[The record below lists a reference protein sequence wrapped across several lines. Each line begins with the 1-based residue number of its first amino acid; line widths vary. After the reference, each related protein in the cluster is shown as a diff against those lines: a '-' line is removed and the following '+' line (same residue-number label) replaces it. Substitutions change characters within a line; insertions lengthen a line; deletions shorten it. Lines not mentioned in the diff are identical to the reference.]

1 MDTIKHTTQISGGKD
16 GTDAILERM
25 SEKKEGHCYDMYD
38 LLIELKEISG
48 PERNLENGEGL
59 ALDYDRDL
67 NPLLIAIERGCYR
80 SVRMLIADIRKKK
93 KFYENI
99 IGVKSKEKFS
109 FGVDLRKYQN
119 KLSAMMNKLKY
130 ALIEH
135 DYTNGKNWNALMEL
149 VMLMKIKTQK
159 CLPYSRLFESLL
171 DGFDLV
177 DVDKEFV
184 EELKNQFIESVQLCY
199 NRGIDNEKPNTVTM
213 DVIVRLTS
221 MFIKFD
227 KVLSDYYKKTNETV
241 LLSSINT
248 DEHKSLFDALLTTIF
263 VYCKEFILALP
274 HTKSIIDYVI
284 NNKIYLTMGNNGIIN
299 MNYKFLGVKDGSDPI
314 EMENSFE
321 GKTLL
326 MILVKN
332 YKSSMDTDILADIRE
347 NSPSIK
353 EHRLHN
359 DLLGHVN
366 SILDNTD
373 PSKIKEYLDIRDV
386 EHKNVFDI
394 TLLSAMEH
402 TRAKGKYFDEV
413 VNIPREI
420 FDAYTETINK
430 LLDKEIDISNFESI
444 EKNDDYNE
452 IVSRNPDLQNI
463 HNRIKVKYSEKIPSV
478 DATIVEPTPTVDAV
492 PLAELTNKDNISV
505 AQPIFKVNKAA
516 FNKLSNQCKTELNK
530 VLDESA
536 PPPPPPSQGGNKSQ
550 KKRKLPKKKAHSRR
564 KAKKTIKKDT
574 RTKQQGSRR
583 THKKKLNHKK
593 R

>member
-1 MDTIKHTTQISGGKD
+1 MDTNKDTTQISGGEN
-16 GTDAILERM
+16 GTDALLKTMFEY
-25 SEKKEGHCYDMYD
+25 GPDGCPDMYD
-38 LLIELKEISG
+38 LLIELKKISG
-48 PERNLENGEGL
+48 PERNLEKGEGL

-67 NPLLIAIERGCYR
+67 NPLQIAIERRCYK

-93 KFYENI
+93 HFYENI

-109 FGVDLRKYQN
+109 LGVDLRKYQK

-135 DYTNGKNWNALMEL
+135 DYANGKKLNALMVV
-149 VMLMKIKTQK
+149 VMNINTKK
-159 CLPYSRLFESLL
+159 CLPYSHLFESLL
-171 DGFDLV
+171 DGFDLLNI
-177 DVDKEFV
+177 DEEFV
-184 EELKNQFIESVQLCY
+184 EKFKNQFIESVQLCY

-227 KVLSDYYKKTNETV
+227 KVLSDYYKKTNEPV
-241 LLSSINT
+241 LLSLINT
-248 DEHKSLFDALLTTIF
+248 DEHKPLFDALLTTIF

-299 MNYKFLGVKDGSDPI
+299 MNYKFLEAKDGSEPI

-321 GKTLL
+321 GKTLS

-332 YKSSMDTDILADIRE
+332 YKSSMNTDILADIRE
-347 NSPSIK
+347 DSHSIK
-353 EHRLHN
+353 DQRLHN
-359 DLLGHVN
+359 DLLGYVN

-386 EHKNVFDI
+386 EGKNVFDI
-394 TLLSAMEH
+394 ALLSAIKH
-402 TRAKGKYFDEV
+402 TKVDGKDFGKIGS
-413 VNIPREI
+413 IPKEI
-420 FDAYTETINK
+420 FDAYATTINK

-444 EKNDDYNE
+444 EKNYDYNE
-452 IVSRNPDLQNI
+452 FVSKNSDLQPIYNM
-463 HNRIKVKYSEKIPSV
+463 IKVKYSDLTPSV
-478 DATIVEPTPTVDAV
+478 DATIVETTQVVDAV
-492 PLAELTNKDNISV
+492 PLAEPTNEDNISV

-516 FNKLSNQCKTELNK
+516 FNELSNQCKTELNNA
-530 VLDESA
+530 LDKSV
-536 PPPPPPSQGGNKSQ
+536 PLPPPPSQGGNKSQ
-550 KKRKLPKKKAHSRR
+550 KKRKMRKKKAHSRR
-564 KAKKTIKKDT
+564 KAKKTSKKDT

>member
-25 SEKKEGHCYDMYD
+25 SKKKEGHCYDMYY
-38 LLIELKEISG
+38 LLIKLKEISG
-48 PERNLENGEGL
+48 SERNLENGEGL

-67 NPLLIAIERGCYR
+67 NPLLIAIERRCYR

-109 FGVDLRKYQN
+109 FGFDLTKYQN

-135 DYTNGKNWNALMEL
+135 DYANGENLNSLMLVVTNIETK
-149 VMLMKIKTQK
+149 Q
-159 CLPYSRLFESLL
+159 CPRYSHLFESLL
-171 DGFDLV
+171 DGFDLL
-177 DVDKEFV
+177 DIDEEFV
-184 EELKNQFIESVQLCY
+184 EKLKNQFIESVQLCY
-199 NRGIDNEKPNTVTM
+199 KRGIDNEKPNTVTL

-248 DEHKSLFDALLTTIF
+248 DEQKSLFDALLTTIF

-299 MNYKFLGVKDGSDPI
+299 MNYKFLGIKDGSDPI
-314 EMENSFE
+314 EMENSFK

-332 YKSSMDTDILADIRE
+332 YKSRINTDILKDIRE

-353 EHRLHN
+353 KHHLHN

-386 EHKNVFDI
+386 EGKNVFDI
-394 TLLSAMEH
+394 ALLSAMKH
-402 TRAKGKYFDEV
+402 TKFDGKDFGS
-413 VNIPREI
+413 IPKEI
-420 FDAYTETINK
+420 FDAYATTINK

-452 IVSRNPDLQNI
+452 IVSGNPDLQNI
-463 HNRIKVKYSEKIPSV
+463 YNRIKVKYSEQIPSV
-478 DATIVEPTPTVDAV
+478 NATIVETTHTVDAV
-492 PLAELTNKDNISV
+492 PLAELTNEDNMSV
-505 AQPIFKVNKAA
+505 AEPIIKVNEEA
-516 FNKLSNQCKTELNK
+516 FNNLSDQCKDQLINALN
-530 VLDESA
+530 ESA
-536 PPPPPPSQGGNKSQ
+536 SPPPPPSQGGNKTQ
-550 KKRKLPKKKAHSRR
+550 KKRKMRKKNSHSRR
-564 KAKKTIKKDT
+564 KAKKTSKKGT
-574 RTKQQGSRR
+574 RTITQGSRR

>member
-1 MDTIKHTTQISGGKD
+1 MDTIKRTTQISGGKNR
-16 GTDAILERM
+16 TDPILEKM
-25 SEKKEGHCYDMYD
+25 SKYTPDECDDMYD
-38 LLIELKEISG
+38 LLIELKKISG

-59 ALDYDRDL
+59 ALYYDTDL
-67 NPLLIAIERGCYR
+67 NPLQIAIERRCYK
-80 SVRMLIADIRKKK
+80 SVRMLIADIKKKK

-109 FGVDLRKYQN
+109 LGVDLRKYQN
-119 KLSAMMNKLKY
+119 KLSAMTNKLKY

-135 DYTNGKNWNALMEL
+135 DYANGKNLNALMVV
-149 VMLMKIKTQK
+149 VMNIETKQ
-159 CLPYSRLFESLL
+159 CLRYSHLFESLL
-171 DGFDLV
+171 DGFDLL
-177 DVDKEFV
+177 DIDEKIV
-184 EELKNQFIESVQLCY
+184 EKLKNQFIESLQLCY
-199 NRGIDNEKPNTVTM
+199 NRGIDNEKPNTVSM
-213 DVIVRLTS
+213 GVIVRLTS

-241 LLSSINT
+241 LLSLINT
-248 DEHKSLFDALLTTIF
+248 DKHKSLFDALLTTIF

-284 NNKIYLTMGNNGIIN
+284 KNKIYLTMGNNGIIN
-299 MNYKFLGVKDGSDPI
+299 MNYKFLGIKDGSDPI

-332 YKSSMDTDILADIRE
+332 YKSSMNTDILVDIRE

-359 DLLGHVN
+359 NLLGHVN

-386 EHKNVFDI
+386 EDKNVFDI
-394 TLLSAMEH
+394 ALLSAIKH
-402 TRAKGKYFDEV
+402 TKDGRKHFGKIY
-413 VNIPREI
+413 PKEI
-420 FDAYTETINK
+420 FGAYAETIKK
-430 LLDKEIDISNFESI
+430 LLEKEIDISNFESI

-452 IVSRNPDLQNI
+452 IVSGNPDLQNI
-463 HNRIKVKYSEKIPSV
+463 FNRIKVKYSQQIPSV
-478 DATIVEPTPTVDAV
+478 YATTVETLPVVAATIVKT
-492 PLAELTNKDNISV
+492 TNEDNISV
-505 AQPIFKVNKAA
+505 NKTA

-536 PPPPPPSQGGNKSQ
+536 PFPKPPSNGGNKSQ
-550 KKRKLPKKKAHSRR
+550 KKRKMRKKKAHTRR
-564 KAKKTIKKDT
+564 KAKKTIKKNT
-574 RTKQQGSRR
+574 HTKTQGSRR

>member
-1 MDTIKHTTQISGGKD
+1 MDTIKHTTQISGGKN
-16 GTDAILERM
+16 GSDAILKTM
-25 SEKKEGHCYDMYD
+25 SEYRPDGCDDMYD
-38 LLIELKEISG
+38 LLIKLEKISG
-48 PERNLENGEGL
+48 PERILEKGEGL
-59 ALDYDRDL
+59 ALDYDKEL
-67 NPLLIAIERGCYR
+67 NPLQIAIERRCYN

-93 KFYENI
+93 NFYENI
-99 IGVKSKEKFS
+99 IGIKSKEKFS
-109 FGVDLRKYQN
+109 LGVDLRKYQN

-135 DYTNGKNWNALMEL
+135 DYANGKNLNALMVV
-149 VMLMKIKTQK
+149 VMNIETTQ
-159 CLPYSRLFESLL
+159 CLRYSQLFESLL
-171 DGFDLV
+171 DGFDLLNI
-177 DVDKEFV
+177 EEGFV
-184 EELKNQFIESVQLCY
+184 EKLKNQFIGSVQSCY
-199 NRGIDNEKPNTVTM
+199 NKGLDNKKTNTITM

-227 KVLSDYYKKTNETV
+227 KVLSDYYKKTNEPV
-241 LLSSINT
+241 LFSLINT

-284 NNKIYLTMGNNGIIN
+284 KNKIYLTMGNNGIIN
-299 MNYKFLGVKDGSDPI
+299 MNYKFLEAKDGREPI

-332 YKSSMDTDILADIRE
+332 YKSSMNTDILVDIRE
-347 NSPSIK
+347 ISPSIK

-359 DLLGHVN
+359 NLLGHVN

-386 EHKNVFDI
+386 EDKNVFDI
-394 TLLSAMEH
+394 ALLSAIKH
-402 TRAKGKYFDEV
+402 TKDGRKHFGKIY
-413 VNIPREI
+413 PKEI
-420 FDAYTETINK
+420 FGAYAETIKK
-430 LLDKEIDISNFESI
+430 LLEKEIDISNFESI

-452 IVSRNPDLQNI
+452 IVSGNPDLQNI
-463 HNRIKVKYSEKIPSV
+463 FNRIKVKYSQQIPSV
-478 DATIVEPTPTVDAV
+478 NAITVDPPSTVVQAI
-492 PLAELTNKDNISV
+492 PLVKLTNEDNIPV
-505 AQPIFKVNKAA
+505 AQPIFKVNKTA

-536 PPPPPPSQGGNKSQ
+536 PFPLPPSNGGNRSQ
-550 KKRKLPKKKAHSRR
+550 KKRKMRKKKAHTRR
-564 KAKKTIKKDT
+564 KAKKTIKKNT
-574 RTKQQGSRR
+574 HTKTQGSRR